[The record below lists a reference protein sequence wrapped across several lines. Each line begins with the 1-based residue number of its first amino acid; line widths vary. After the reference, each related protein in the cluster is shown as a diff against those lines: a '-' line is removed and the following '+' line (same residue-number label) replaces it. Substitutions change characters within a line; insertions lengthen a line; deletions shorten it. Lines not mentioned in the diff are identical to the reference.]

1 MKSPMKTGR
10 TIGIL
15 LLLQLATGLMAPYI
29 MLRPLGDLFTYNA
42 NEPAKA
48 FQVRLSVMLLFL
60 GAAIV
65 MAISFTAWPTL
76 REHGRVVALW
86 VVALAVINFSLQCI
100 ENAAWMSMFN
110 FSQDYVRA
118 SGTDLATYR
127 IVGASVR
134 SYWKWVH
141 FTHLLFMVIWM
152 FVLFLAFWRAALIPR
167 LLAGFGMLATLMQIT
182 GITLPQFIPY
192 PTPPMNVMGLPL
204 AFAYVA
210 IAGWLIAKGFR
221 DSEQ

>member
-1 MKSPMKTGR
+1 MKSPVAAGR
-10 TIGIL
+10 TIGVL
-15 LLLQLATGLMAPYI
+15 LLLQLAAGLMAPYM

-42 NEPAKA
+42 NDPAKS

-76 REHGRVVALW
+76 REHGRLVALW
-86 VVALAVINFSLQCI
+86 VVALAVVNFSLQCM

-110 FSQDYVRA
+110 FSQDYARA
-118 SGTDLATYR
+118 AGTDLSTYQ

-141 FTHLLFMVIWM
+141 YTHLLFMVIWM

-167 LLAGFGMLATLMQIT
+167 LLAAFGMLATLMQIT

-221 DSEQ
+221 NSKQ